1 MARKALSISTL
12 LKMPAASG
20 RSGGGNVTLEDG
32 TELYETG
39 IDTYRDHNGNY
50 WSRNGDRFTRED
62 N

>member
-1 MARKALSISTL
+1 MLKHRVLPLS
-12 LKMPAASG
+12 
-20 RSGGGNVTLEDG
+20 RNVTLDDG